1 MTARIKLSERIQFLP
16 EHDMYVLF
24 EEDGAF
30 KTGHI
35 LSEADTALQVESS
48 SGKRSKIKR
57 SNCLFTFAS
66 PSPDALLTQAEALS
80 TEIDLQFLWECA
92 PQQEFDDEGLGADY
106 FGHAPD
112 TLEKTSLLLR
122 LHSAP
127 VYFHRRGRGRYKPAP
142 PEILTAALAALE
154 KKQRQAALTQ
164 EWSDQMVAGTLPA
177 EVGALAVS
185 LITRPDKNSQ
195 AWKALDAACTAT
207 RQAPE
212 RLLLGLGA
220 WPHALALHK
229 GRFLAT
235 HFPRGTHF
243 AEIALAGVGQELPVA
258 EVEAYSVDDIT
269 TTEIDD
275 ALSVS
280 ILSDGNICVGIHIA
294 APGLAVTRGSDL
306 DALARARMST
316 VYMPGEKIPM
326 QPDEV
331 IAAFS
336 LDAGRAVPALSLY
349 VTANPVTGE
358 VLSHESRLERVVV
371 RENLRHNQL
380 DEAFTE
386 EALNDTAQV
395 LPYND
400 WIRPLWQLALA
411 LAKQRE
417 HVRGKPENN
426 NRVEYSFYV
435 DGDPND
441 PNTPVRILPRRRN
454 APLDRL
460 VAEYMIL
467 ANSTWGGLLASCGL
481 PGIYRS
487 QQMGRVRMSTQAL
500 PHEAIGVPQYAWC
513 TSPLRRY
520 VDLVNQWQLI
530 AAIEHGVSAP
540 LVAPFKPRDADL
552 FAIIGGFEAQY
563 VAWNDFQNS
572 MERFWCLRW
581 LQQQQITTCTATVLK
596 EDLIRLNNAPL
607 VARLAGLPQLGRGQQ
622 IELHI
627 TGVDE
632 LALELE
638 ARYVSLLDAVI
649 EAADIADERDAN
661 QPATTEQEASAAELE
676 TNETQP
682 SEASASDT
690 IVAITTALETTS
702 AANTDAHADPLA
714 TLSTESSNT
723 SSTHLPPL
731 A

>member
-1 MTARIKLSERIQFLP
+1 
-16 EHDMYVLF
+16 
-24 EEDGAF
+24 
-30 KTGHI
+30 
-35 LSEADTALQVESS
+35 
-48 SGKRSKIKR
+48 
-57 SNCLFTFAS
+57 
-66 PSPDALLTQAEALS
+66 
-80 TEIDLQFLWECA
+80 
-92 PQQEFDDEGLGADY
+92 
-106 FGHAPD
+106 
-112 TLEKTSLLLR
+112 
-122 LHSAP
+122 
-127 VYFHRRGRGRYKPAP
+127 
-142 PEILTAALAALE
+142 
-154 KKQRQAALTQ
+154 
-164 EWSDQMVAGTLPA
+164 
-177 EVGALAVS
+177 
-185 LITRPDKNSQ
+185 
-195 AWKALDAACTAT
+195 
-207 RQAPE
+207 
-212 RLLLGLGA
+212 
-220 WPHALALHK
+220 LALHK

-243 AEIALAGVGQELPVA
+243 NDVALTVVGQDLPLA
-258 EVEAYSVDDIT
+258 EVQAYSVDDIT

-280 ILSDGNICVGIHIA
+280 TLPDGNVRVGIHIA
-294 APGLAVTRGSDL
+294 APGLAVTRDSDL

-326 QPDEV
+326 QPDAV
-331 IAAFS
+331 IEAFS
-336 LDAGRAVPALSLY
+336 LDAGRPVPALSLY
-349 VTANPVTGE
+349 VTANPLTGE
-358 VLSHESRLERVVV
+358 ILGHESRLERVVV
-371 RENLRHNQL
+371 RENLRHNLL

-386 EALNDTAQV
+386 EALADTTQV

-417 HVRGKPENN
+417 QVRGKPENN
-426 NRVEYSFYV
+426 NRVEYIFYV

-563 VAWNDFQNS
+563 VAWNDFQNN

-596 EDLIRLNNAPL
+596 EDLIRLNDAPF

-627 TGVDE
+627 TGADE

-638 ARYVSLLDAVI
+638 ARYVSLLDAVV
-649 EAADIADERDAN
+649 EAEDIADERETN
-661 QPATTEQEASAAELE
+661 QAAATELEAAEA
-676 TNETQP
+676 QP
-682 SEASASDT
+682 SE
-690 IVAITTALETTS
+690 
-702 AANTDAHADPLA
+702 TDATDRKGKDAQLSEGSVTGSNVAAA
-714 TLSTESSNT
+714 TATVP
-723 SSTHLPPL
+723 PPL

>member
-1 MTARIKLSERIQFLP
+1 
-16 EHDMYVLF
+16 
-24 EEDGAF
+24 
-30 KTGHI
+30 
-35 LSEADTALQVESS
+35 
-48 SGKRSKIKR
+48 
-57 SNCLFTFAS
+57 
-66 PSPDALLTQAEALS
+66 
-80 TEIDLQFLWECA
+80 
-92 PQQEFDDEGLGADY
+92 
-106 FGHAPD
+106 
-112 TLEKTSLLLR
+112 
-122 LHSAP
+122 
-127 VYFHRRGRGRYKPAP
+127 
-142 PEILTAALAALE
+142 
-154 KKQRQAALTQ
+154 
-164 EWSDQMVAGTLPA
+164 
-177 EVGALAVS
+177 
-185 LITRPDKNSQ
+185 
-195 AWKALDAACTAT
+195 
-207 RQAPE
+207 
-212 RLLLGLGA
+212 
-220 WPHALALHK
+220 
-229 GRFLAT
+229 
-235 HFPRGTHF
+235 
-243 AEIALAGVGQELPVA
+243 
-258 EVEAYSVDDIT
+258 
-269 TTEIDD
+269 
-275 ALSVS
+275 
-280 ILSDGNICVGIHIA
+280 
-294 APGLAVTRGSDL
+294 
-306 DALARARMST
+306 
-316 VYMPGEKIPM
+316 M
-326 QPDEV
+326 QPDAV
-331 IAAFS
+331 IEAFS
-336 LDAGRAVPALSLY
+336 LDAGRPVPALSLY
-349 VTANPVTGE
+349 VTANPLTGE
-358 VLSHESRLERVVV
+358 ILGHESRLERVVV
-371 RENLRHNQL
+371 RENLRHNLL

-386 EALNDTAQV
+386 EALADTTQV

-417 HVRGKPENN
+417 QVRGKPENN

-563 VAWNDFQNS
+563 VAWNDFQNN

-596 EDLIRLNNAPL
+596 EDLIRLNNAPF

-627 TGVDE
+627 TGADE

-638 ARYVSLLDAVI
+638 ARYVSLLDAVV
-649 EAADIADERDAN
+649 EAEDIADERETN
-661 QPATTEQEASAAELE
+661 QAATAELE
-676 TNETQP
+676 AT
-682 SEASASDT
+682 EAP
-690 IVAITTALETTS
+690 VAA
-702 AANTDAHADPLA
+702 DATP
-714 TLSTESSNT
+714 EPPSSNT
-723 SSTHLPPL
+723 SAAVPPPL